1 MQSDNPYM
9 DWGILNLDS
18 DNDYDDSQLS
28 MPIMADHLGFSP
40 LTLHYAYFVL
50 IPAIASIIFY
60 TASTQIHDLHYVDG
74 LFMCFS
80 AITGTGLNVMNL
92 SILNSVQQGTLFT
105 LLILGHAIPI
115 FGFISLKRAWSLN
128 SALKHSSNKETGEQ
142 NVPRTPTL
150 QMQKE
155 QITEDIILAPVTA
168 KAKVTTAVREVPAD
182 VSSPG
187 EPEGSWNDY
196 GFMVVTDLTHRDQN
210 QPVASITIIGNK
222 KDVNNGKAKILRVN
236 IRLKNMMQWAA
247 DRLARKDSIHFS
259 APGGVE
265 CMALFL
271 ISVLVILYFIGFLL
285 LGIVS
290 LGLWSKFVRPDI
302 PRENGASPFWAGAF
316 LATSALS
323 NNGLSLIDTNMGP
336 YQKE

>member
-1 MQSDNPYM
+1 M
-9 DWGILNLDS
+9 D
-18 DNDYDDSQLS
+18 
-28 MPIMADHLGFSP
+28 
-40 LTLHYAYFVL
+40 
-50 IPAIASIIFY
+50 
-60 TASTQIHDLHYVDG
+60 
-74 LFMCFS
+74 
-80 AITGTGLNVMNL
+80 L
-92 SILNSVQQGTLFT
+92 SILNSLQQGTLFT

-115 FGFISLKRAWSLN
+115 FGFISLKRAWSLR
-128 SALKHSSNKETGEQ
+128 SALKYGSNKETEEQ
-142 NVPRTPTL
+142 NVPRTLKL
-150 QMQKE
+150 QMQEE
-155 QITEDIILAPVTA
+155 QITEDKEGAIFAPVMG
-168 KAKVTTAVREVPAD
+168 KEKVTAAVREVPAE

-196 GFMVVTDLTHRDQN
+196 GFMIVTEPAHPDQN

-222 KDVNNGKAKILRVN
+222 EDVNNGKAKISGVN

-247 DRLARKDSIHFS
+247 GRLVRKDPIHFS

-265 CMALFL
+265 YMALSL

-290 LGLWSKFVRPDI
+290 IGLWSKFVRPDI
-302 PRENGASPFWAGAF
+302 PREDEASPFWAGAF
-316 LATSALS
+316 LATSALC